1 MTPRGSPPWALTG
14 LGAPGAQAVR
24 AICWWE
30 GAGLASEGIWSLL
43 RAVEAAC
50 WQDFQTL
57 SWLGR
62 KPGWTDAR
70 QGLLQAPGHKPLA
83 LDERSGQVQDQATGR
98 LSHTMLCALVRVSAP
113 PRRAFCVSAGPA
125 YRLLPLGQCS
135 GARTDWSPAWG
146 KAGTSKDWMRRA
158 QPTTLGVE
166 GRTDSVARTGVI
178 TSPQRTQ
185 NTVIKFELSPRLV
198 GRKAAGR
205 SVLTIDQ
212 STAGQRM
219 L

>member
-1 MTPRGSPPWALTG
+1 
-14 LGAPGAQAVR
+14 
-24 AICWWE
+24 
-30 GAGLASEGIWSLL
+30 
-43 RAVEAAC
+43 
-50 WQDFQTL
+50 
-57 SWLGR
+57 
-62 KPGWTDAR
+62 
-70 QGLLQAPGHKPLA
+70 
-83 LDERSGQVQDQATGR
+83 
-98 LSHTMLCALVRVSAP
+98 
-113 PRRAFCVSAGPA
+113 
-125 YRLLPLGQCS
+125 
-135 GARTDWSPAWG
+135 
-146 KAGTSKDWMRRA
+146 MRRA